1 MTFLKNCDILVK
13 TEEERIIV
21 RVEELLNS
29 INFGLSVW
37 VSNVQYNNCINY
49 YDINKVSE
57 GFVCVLL
64 NAVYGYELV
73 DLNERQKN
81 HCAIDLGDTKKGF
94 SIQVTSRTD
103 AAKIRSTLKK
113 FVDNHFENIYPNGV
127 KFFII
132 SNSPVK
138 KERKKW
144 TDFPFFDF
152 GKDIIY
158 PADIVADINK
168 IASSDI
174 AKLERI
180 QSMVS
185 RYVGIGIDRVPDD
198 NQIIEDLVKCF
209 EQMNEIH
216 KYRYSRIYELI
227 LNWHKYD
234 SASKGDTA
242 GEIAFNKLLNLFMD
256 DLGRYK
262 ILKPLLDECYKRE
275 LDVKKIEGEKLLNDL
290 IGAETPDGT
299 HSKEFPT
306 IKQRYFNVAIEFDEM
321 LKSIINIQLEELLRK
336 ASL

>member
-1 MTFLKNCDILVK
+1 M
-13 TEEERIIV
+13 

-81 HCAIDLGDTKKGF
+81 QCAIDLGDTKKGF

-209 EQMNEIH
+209 DRPAFVTPFMMESNLPNFEKAIEDTIQAVNTGIYCLRDGREI
-216 KYRYSRIYELI
+216 SRIQSRFSISDQKSKEI
-227 LNWHKYD
+227 L
-234 SASKGDTA
+234 
-242 GEIAFNKLLNLFMD
+242 GEIVNNLIMLRMKYHKFLNSGDIRRCGCGQADCGVHIISKTACFEMD
-256 DLGRYK
+256 K
-262 ILKPLLDECYKRE
+262 IR
-275 LDVKKIEGEKLLNDL
+275 
-290 IGAETPDGT
+290 
-299 HSKEFPT
+299 KE
-306 IKQRYFNVAIEFDEM
+306 
-321 LKSIINIQLEELLRK
+321 IINQLSRLSPESKIHFLDI
-336 ASL
+336 